1 MTNLIWCTF
10 DNSWFLAGNWLY
22 HSQIKCL
29 NPKTSTATTFL
40 LLPISKM
47 SVHVI
52 SSFDPLTQIKLNG
65 FIKIPNSQ
73 SKSCLN
79 YIESYLFSFTD
90 KYANQCDFTAWMFFL
105 VAFLKTNITFTLVAI
120 FFFTVFFF
128 INKHSQANLCW
139 VQNRF
144 ELWKSKTGTMLICN
158 TCWLCFQGKHSQGFI
173 AILFFKQTWSDC

>member
-1 MTNLIWCTF
+1 MHVKEQKREGSIASLRALNDYVKWIHSWMTNLIWCTF
-10 DNSWFLAGNWLY
+10 DNSWFWAGNWLY

-120 FFFTVFFF
+120 FFFTVFF
-128 INKHSQANLCW
+128 L
-139 VQNRF
+139 
-144 ELWKSKTGTMLICN
+144 
-158 TCWLCFQGKHSQGFI
+158 
-173 AILFFKQTWSDC
+173 